1 MKIDCHI
8 KAIYKISMK
17 KTPVSQKTKWEASL
31 NAQYIHPYAGIRNE
45 GGVGRV

>member
-17 KTPVSQKTKWEASL
+17 KTLSVRKQSERP
-31 NAQYIHPYAGIRNE
+31 H
-45 GGVGRV
+45 